1 MKSVKSKIR
10 GNLVY
15 TYPSGREVTI
25 VHNELWGVLQ
35 RRRTEFIAMGY
46 DKDKLKL
53 KYAIN

>member
-1 MKSVKSKIR
+1 MKAVKSKIR

-35 RRRTEFIAMGY
+35 RRKAEFIAMGY
-46 DKDKLKL
+46 DKENLKL
-53 KYAIN
+53 KYVIN